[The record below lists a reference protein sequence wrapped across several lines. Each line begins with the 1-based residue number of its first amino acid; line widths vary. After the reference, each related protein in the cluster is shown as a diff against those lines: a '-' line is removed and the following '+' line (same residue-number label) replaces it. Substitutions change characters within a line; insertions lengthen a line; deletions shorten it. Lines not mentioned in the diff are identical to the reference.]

1 MKPFLTHYFKKQIK
15 KLENKL
21 PHIRDD
27 LFEKLNSLV
36 PTNEIH
42 IGKSIYKI
50 RIKSRDL
57 NKGKSGG
64 LRSYIYLYR
73 KKDLLIPLCLY
84 LKSTQES
91 LQQKE
96 LEIHFQRTIEE
107 VFTIITGYSQ
117 RVISHPS
124 ELEI

>member
-1 MKPFLTHYFKKQIK
+1 MKPFLTNYFKKQIK
-15 KLENKL
+15 KLESKL

-27 LFEKLNSLV
+27 LFEKLDSFV

-64 LRSYIYLYR
+64 LRSYIYAYR
-73 KKDLLIPLCLY
+73 KKDLLVPLCIY
-84 LKSTQES
+84 FKSAQES
-91 LQQKE
+91 INKKE
-96 LEIHFQRTIEE
+96 LEIHFDNTSEE
-107 VFTIITGYSQ
+107 IFNIIVG
-117 RVISHPS
+117 
-124 ELEI
+124 